1 MKKISQK
8 INNIFILYLLSSIFV
23 ISFHFV
29 IRDSLFFLTKIKYI
43 LYYLYFTSFLILI
56 LFLFYFKLFV
66 KKEIFFEV
74 YLKFALF
81 LFIINFFR
89 SIYFF
94 FENYIDSVLIETLIF
109 IISIVFSVYI
119 LSKIFF
125 KKILI
130 SKIYFFVKVFSYLI
144 FSILLINFFN
154 SAYNKN
160 FAVLSNIKENRNPV
174 VVIIIDGLPK
184 SFIKNYTNNEKDINI
199 IDANIRHDYVVQNY
213 HKYITPNPWTCG
225 FFSNLYG
232 LSSKD
237 SFRRDQKFKK
247 ILSNKVSPE
256 KNFFHEL
263 DNLNITYT
271 WAVSHSCA
279 VPEGSAAAISDY
291 EGFKSILNF
300 SKLMIIYLEKIGLP
314 SHTII
319 NMKMFKGEPVAVHL
333 KDQSFIKKIL
343 DIFSDSDDFNFNS
356 HVLNTLKSSNKDF
369 YIIHLNY
376 GQWKDPELK
385 DFKKPIDSLLIEV
398 NNFFKIIREDS
409 SFDNFNFIITADHG
423 FSFHKEDFGYGISHR
438 LEVLE
443 TPFILIKR
451 NNKKNLKLI
460 TSHDNFRPCTVI
472 DFQKSLLMFFKEKKE
487 LFTVNCSNTPKTSFS
502 YPDDKNKV
510 WLLTVFE
517 KDNIYTYDFYDQYFN
532 DKNNNISKYKK
543 QENLLKFLEMYSI
556 KY

>member
-1 MKKISQK
+1 
-8 INNIFILYLLSSIFV
+8 
-23 ISFHFV
+23 
-29 IRDSLFFLTKIKYI
+29 
-43 LYYLYFTSFLILI
+43 
-56 LFLFYFKLFV
+56 
-66 KKEIFFEV
+66 
-74 YLKFALF
+74 
-81 LFIINFFR
+81 
-89 SIYFF
+89 
-94 FENYIDSVLIETLIF
+94 
-109 IISIVFSVYI
+109 VYI